1 MKSIAAAF
9 GLLALAAP
17 ALLGSANAQ
26 DVNPEAIKIFPPG
39 ELEFGPPEG
48 MGASTV
54 NVLGDRTAEGEYY
67 AYVNRF
73 MPGNFSRPHYHQND
87 RVITVLKGTWWVGS
101 GTDYDPENNTVPVGA
116 GGVVIHYAGEVHYD
130 GAKDEEVWVLI
141 TGIGPSAGTQVE
153 PEN

>member
-1 MKSIAAAF
+1 MRNFAAALAIAALIAS
-9 GLLALAAP
+9 AP
-17 ALLGSANAQ
+17 FTATSAQ
-26 DVNPEAIKIFPPG
+26 DLNPDAIKIFPPG
-39 ELEFGPPEG
+39 EFDFGAPEAT
-48 MGASTV
+48 GASSV
-54 NVLGDRTAEGEYY
+54 NILGDRAAEGEFY

-101 GTDYDPENNTVPVGA
+101 GTEYDPQNNTVPVGP

-141 TGIGPSAGTQVE
+141 TGRGPSAGTQVE
-153 PEN
+153 PTN